1 MRRVIAAC
9 LIAGALTL
17 AGAIPAQ
24 GQSVTTLT
32 GTIRNAT
39 ANVEFD
45 PASVRVS
52 LTILDGIVSIDQ
64 RTQFADAD
72 GRFAFGD
79 VPVATGRTYFV
90 TAEYGG
96 AVYSV
101 SLQVSNLG
109 MPVNIEVFESTN
121 SSDVLRI
128 SDYSVIVT
136 GANRDGRVLEILERA
151 SVHNDSDRTL
161 VPDLQGEGPAMLS
174 FLRFALPRGATHLD
188 VRSNLVGGDVL
199 EVDRGFAVSVPVP
212 PTPQDQPHRF
222 EFVYRLTYDG
232 AAVDLSRTLRFGA
245 ESLRFVV
252 PTDTGTGVA
261 PELADLGVADLTG
274 RRLQLLE
281 GAAFAPG
288 DPAELRVV
296 GLPQPTLLSRIGSAS
311 GRAYLAYA
319 LPSAVGA
326 ALLALLLIGA
336 RRGSAR
342 LKTIREE

>member
-1 MRRVIAAC
+1 M
-9 LIAGALTL
+9 
-17 AGAIPAQ
+17 
-24 GQSVTTLT
+24 
-32 GTIRNAT
+32 
-39 ANVEFD
+39 
-45 PASVRVS
+45 
-52 LTILDGIVSIDQ
+52 
-64 RTQFADAD
+64 
-72 GRFAFGD
+72 
-79 VPVATGRTYFV
+79 

-109 MPVNIEVFESTN
+109 MPVDIEVFESTN

-136 GANRDGRVLEILERA
+136 GAKRDGRVLEILERA

-222 EFVYRLTYDG
+222 EFVYRLAYDDG
-232 AAVDLSRTLRFGA
+232 GVDLSRTLRFGA

-252 PTDTGTGVA
+252 PVDTGTGVA

-288 DPAELRVV
+288 EQAELRVV
-296 GLPQPTLLSRIGSAS
+296 GLPQPTLLDRIGSAS

-319 LPSAVGA
+319 LPSAAGA
-326 ALLALLLIGA
+326 ALLALLLIGSA
-336 RRGSAR
+336 ERQGPPQDGQRGVGSQPFNSRRNSEQRPPFVHALSVCSYVFIFEGWHIERTRSQALASTR
-342 LKTIREE
+342 FRQ